1 MTKNEAQLVEIRKR
15 FKQTM
20 QNRFICV
27 TIVSMNFMGTAK
39 TIIKQCKIIN
49 STAIWDSMCRISRG
63 YFYPP
68 VGIGMFSTGIFSMK
82 KVTAQIFLRLYIHE
96 FLSEFLR
103 ISKIDNRNYELYI
116 SVAAVMKIFI
126 VREIQLLKVE

>member
-49 STAIWDSMCRISRG
+49 STAIWDSMCRISGG

-68 VGIGMFSTGIFSMK
+68 VGIGMFSTGIFLMK

-96 FLSEFLR
+96 LLSEFLR